1 MFNYNKGTTIM
12 DIQFETRSFY
22 PDELIFLKTLKTQK
36 EKASKGNIK
45 FYHFIISGLL
55 GACFTY
61 ITTIIP
67 DSFWTFL
74 FGTIAVLSFS
84 FVAFIPYEIYKMKR
98 KHNKFIQQLKS
109 TIDKGTV
116 DTCIIKTKRIAVA
129 PEYEDESDL
138 YIVELNNDEVLYLW
152 DTEYN
157 LNKIFPCLDFEIYED
172 QFFKLTGR
180 QVYPLSDKIQPV
192 AIKKKAKRN
201 FIEQY
206 GSVGNLETENIS
218 FDELLEKYNNC
229 T

>member
-1 MFNYNKGTTIM
+1 M
-12 DIQFETRSFY
+12 
-22 PDELIFLKTLKTQK
+22 
-36 EKASKGNIK
+36 
-45 FYHFIISGLL
+45 
-55 GACFTY
+55 
-61 ITTIIP
+61 
-67 DSFWTFL
+67 
-74 FGTIAVLSFS
+74 
-84 FVAFIPYEIYKMKR
+84 
-98 KHNKFIQQLKS
+98 
-109 TIDKGTV
+109 
-116 DTCIIKTKRIAVA
+116 
-129 PEYEDESDL
+129 
-138 YIVELNNDEVLYLW
+138 W

-192 AIKKKAKRN
+192 AIKKKAKWN